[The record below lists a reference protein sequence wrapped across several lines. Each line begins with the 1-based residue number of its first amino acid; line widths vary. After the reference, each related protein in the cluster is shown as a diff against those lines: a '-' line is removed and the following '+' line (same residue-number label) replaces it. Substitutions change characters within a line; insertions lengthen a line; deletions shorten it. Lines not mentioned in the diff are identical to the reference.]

1 MDGINVV
8 INAPGTIDVRI
19 NNPGGRLPYYD
30 GDYTVTPIVE
40 DDITL
45 ATANRSLRDNITVE
59 KIPTLTVEN
68 PSGGNTFII
77 GG

>member
-1 MDGINVV
+1 MDDIKV
-8 INAPGTIDVRI
+8 IISSPGVIDVNI

-30 GDYTVTPIVE
+30 GEYTVTPAVE
-40 DDITL
+40 EDITL
-45 ATANRSLRDNITVE
+45 ATANRSMRENVTVE